1 MKDKVLVVDDDETV
15 LNMLYKIMK
24 SNGFLVETESSGIV
38 ALEKIHTE
46 TYSLILLDI
55 NLQDMDGFQ
64 LLQSVRQAGIT
75 TPVIIIS
82 GRKEDYDTL
91 YGLDL
96 GADDYIT
103 KPFNPI
109 ILAAKAKAL
118 LRRSQ
123 GSLGTN
129 PTLLSAGPFEYNTV
143 TMRFYKNGEE
153 IILSSKENAIIRLFM
168 DNVNRVFSKDA
179 LYEMVWDNDIVD
191 DSTIVVY
198 MNRLRKK
205 LEEDFSNPKYI
216 LTVRGLGYRFV
227 A

>member
-38 ALEKIHTE
+38 ALEKIHAE

-129 PTLLSAGPFEYNTV
+129 PTLLSAGPFEYN
-143 TMRFYKNGEE
+143 
-153 IILSSKENAIIRLFM
+153 
-168 DNVNRVFSKDA
+168 
-179 LYEMVWDNDIVD
+179 DIVD

>member
-38 ALEKIHTE
+38 ALEKIHAE

-143 TMRFYKNGEE
+143 TMRFIKTG
-153 IILSSKENAIIRLFM
+153 K
-168 DNVNRVFSKDA
+168 K
-179 LYEMVWDNDIVD
+179 LYFP
-191 DSTIVVY
+191 
-198 MNRLRKK
+198 LRKMQ
-205 LEEDFSNPKYI
+205 LSACLWI
-216 LTVRGLGYRFV
+216 M
-227 A
+227 

>member
-1 MKDKVLVVDDDETV
+1 
-15 LNMLYKIMK
+15 
-24 SNGFLVETESSGIV
+24 
-38 ALEKIHTE
+38 
-46 TYSLILLDI
+46 
-55 NLQDMDGFQ
+55 
-64 LLQSVRQAGIT
+64 
-75 TPVIIIS
+75 
-82 GRKEDYDTL
+82 
-91 YGLDL
+91 
-96 GADDYIT
+96 
-103 KPFNPI
+103 
-109 ILAAKAKAL
+109 
-118 LRRSQ
+118 
-123 GSLGTN
+123 
-129 PTLLSAGPFEYNTV
+129 
-143 TMRFYKNGEE
+143 MRFYKNGEE